1 MRFKKV
7 LGEKL
12 DGVEGFGKRVREKGL
27 GMGDGVEGFEK
38 RFGRRVREWG
48 MGWKG
53 LRRGSGAG
61 SGNGVGNDP
70 PPPPIGRE
78 AGREWLRIGRE
89 SP

>member
-38 RFGRRVREWG
+38 RFGRRVWEWG

-53 LRRGSGAG
+53 NRKFGSVAICWPKLC
-61 SGNGVGNDP
+61 ST
-70 PPPPIGRE
+70 
-78 AGREWLRIGRE
+78 
-89 SP
+89 